1 MMYHACSKPGTKP
14 SMQSKMLM
22 RESAEQ
28 IPVFTQT
35 VGGYFSFVQWEA
47 MWRREMQGVK
57 REQENTYLRWE
68 ETRWPKDRGR
78 YLKSTFSPSYHT
90 KDLYLALT

>member
-35 VGGYFSFVQWEA
+35 VGGHFSFVHGKSV
-47 MWRREMQGVK
+47 RREIQGEK
-57 REQENTYLRWE
+57 RDQENTYLRWE